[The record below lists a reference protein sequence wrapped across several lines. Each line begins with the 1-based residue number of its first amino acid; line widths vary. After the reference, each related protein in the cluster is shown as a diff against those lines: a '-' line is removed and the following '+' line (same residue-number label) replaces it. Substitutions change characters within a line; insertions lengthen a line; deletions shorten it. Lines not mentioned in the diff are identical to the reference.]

1 MVETD
6 VLQVVEQP
14 PLRRPEFERGES
26 EQRHQR
32 LDPEAGLSLLDEER
46 LPQSHREPSHRGP
59 GRGPLGLAGLR
70 SRSFRRSGPE
80 DRRPDGI
87 PVLACRPRPGGQP
100 LESNLHAGLP
110 SSAHVDL
117 SRHGR
122 RLEPV
127 FDVDVD
133 RRRRFRRAGRP
144 RPGEKS
150 QGVEVLGQHALDGS
164 RGLDRGEH
172 ERPRR
177 RLEEGQVQEHGRED
191 AVGRRVG
198 DRGQQMAVLP

>member
-14 PLRRPEFERGES
+14 PFRRPEFERGES

-32 LDPEAGLSLLDEER
+32 LDPEAGLSFLDEKR
-46 LPQSHREPSHRGP
+46 LPQSHRKPSHRGP

-70 SRSFRRSGPE
+70 SHTFRRSGPE

-87 PVLACRPRPGGQP
+87 PVLGCRPRPGGQP
-100 LESNLHAGLP
+100 LESNFHSGLP
-110 SSAHVDL
+110 LNAHVDL

-127 FDVDVD
+127 FEVD
-133 RRRRFRRAGRP
+133 RRRRFRRAAGRVP
-144 RPGEKS
+144 ARRAR
-150 QGVEVLGQHALDGS
+150 VS
-164 RGLDRGEH
+164 RSLASTPSME
-172 ERPRR
+172 
-177 RLEEGQVQEHGRED
+177 
-191 AVGRRVG
+191 VG
-198 DRGQQMAVLP
+198 DSIAGNTNDRAAGSKKLRSRNTAAKML